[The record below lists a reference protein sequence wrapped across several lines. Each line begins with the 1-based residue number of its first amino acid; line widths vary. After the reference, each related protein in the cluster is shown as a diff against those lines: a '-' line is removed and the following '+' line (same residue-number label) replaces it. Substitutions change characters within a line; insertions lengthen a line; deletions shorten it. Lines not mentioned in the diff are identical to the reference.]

1 MEKLLPIINLVLTVV
16 AIVVCVI
23 TLLSVNGIKGELA
36 DIVIS
41 SQSDRPISANIPLAQ
56 QTLYNMDKQFIFTYP
71 PQEGE
76 KKATSVVVNIGFIVN
91 NEERDAADVLA
102 QFTEKQGLVRDRIQ
116 TMVKERTDNP
126 FASVELQRELK
137 GEILTLVRKLFE
149 TNSIIDVVFTD
160 VLSSQ
165 K

>member
-36 DIVIS
+36 NLATA
-41 SQSDRPISANIPLAQ
+41 SQGDSQVSGDIPLTQ
-56 QTLYNMDKQFIFTYP
+56 QTLYNMEKQFIFTYP
-71 PQEGE
+71 PREGE
-76 KKATSVVVNIGFIVN
+76 KKTTSVVVNIGFILN
-91 NEERDAADVLA
+91 NEEKDAADVLA
-102 QFTEKQGLVRDRIQ
+102 QFAEKQGLVRDRIQ
-116 TMVKERTDNP
+116 TMVKERSDNP